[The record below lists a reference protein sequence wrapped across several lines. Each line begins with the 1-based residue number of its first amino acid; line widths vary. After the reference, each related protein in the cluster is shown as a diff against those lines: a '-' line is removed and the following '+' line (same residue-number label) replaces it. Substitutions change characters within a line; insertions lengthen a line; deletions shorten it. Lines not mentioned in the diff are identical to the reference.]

1 MRIKSVWKVQ
11 NSPKLPNV
19 ETFRNSSI
27 DLGPWGG
34 ASLCANH
41 ILSLWH
47 TDGPSICTE
56 KQSERCS
63 TQLVASWS
71 RKAFQLSSRGSFC
84 ENVSRESSA
93 SWDFQIPSKTWNT
106 LQNLFFGFF
115 STSEKLIF
123 QWFKFLRSTPYIFQK
138 PLRWRWCTYVHHRHL
153 SGFWKSTFAKSN
165 ILNLPLIT
173 AFWRAL
179 FTYTSSHFWRVAG
192 SRPGE

>member
-19 ETFRNSSI
+19 ETFRGSSI
-27 DLGPWGG
+27 DLGSWGG
-34 ASLCANH
+34 ASLSANH

-56 KQSERCS
+56 KQSERWS

-115 STSEKLIF
+115 STSKKLIL
-123 QWFKFLRSTPYIFQK
+123 QWFKVLRSTPYWISQIWLFI
-138 PLRWRWCTYVHHRHL
+138 LHHD
-153 SGFWKSTFAKSN
+153 A
-165 ILNLPLIT
+165 IIT
-173 AFWRAL
+173 TGVLCANSDIWL
-179 FTYTSSHFWRVAG
+179 WGISV
-192 SRPGE
+192 